1 MNRIGVALVLV
12 AAVIAAGC
20 QSAFGPTVRRTAGVE
35 GNWVDTNGVGLSS
48 FNGGAFTTVAADTG
62 NKLSEGSYRYTDG
75 RSVEITIRS
84 IVRNTT
90 DRANCTLVTT
100 AQMNCTLSSG
110 ARFSLVRQRR
120 V

>member
-1 MNRIGVALVLV
+1 MNRIGVALVLG

-62 NKLSEGSYRYTDG
+62 NKLSEGSYRTPMG
-75 RSVEITIRS
+75 ARSRS
-84 IVRNTT
+84 PFAQSSAIP
-90 DRANCTLVTT
+90 LT
-100 AQMNCTLSSG
+100 AQT
-110 ARFSLVRQRR
+110 APW
-120 V
+120 

>member
-1 MNRIGVALVLV
+1 MNRIGVALVLGT
-12 AAVIAAGC
+12 AVVAAGC
-20 QSAFGPTVRRTAGVE
+20 QSAFGPTVRRAAGVE

-110 ARFSLVRQRR
+110 ARFSLVRQRST
-120 V
+120 